1 MTMSSSAVV
10 AAVSMISFA
19 IQQFLQF
26 LDPFISRL
34 KWLQDSA
41 TAANRKKALMG
52 FLSFLLGLLVVILAN
67 KNLLLLKAATT
78 SDLPGLD
85 QIVSA
90 LVVGAGTETSN
101 TVQKLLSYIKDKT
114 KPA

>member
-1 MTMSSSAVV
+1 MSNSAIV
-10 AAVSMISFA
+10 ATVSMISFA

-34 KWLQDSA
+34 KWLQDPA

-52 FLSFLLGLLVVILAN
+52 VLSFLLGLLVVILV
-67 KNLLLLKAATT
+67 KNLTLLKAATAID
-78 SDLPGLD
+78 SPVLD
-85 QIVSA
+85 SIVSA

-101 TVQKLLSYIKDKT
+101 TVQKLLSYIKDRT